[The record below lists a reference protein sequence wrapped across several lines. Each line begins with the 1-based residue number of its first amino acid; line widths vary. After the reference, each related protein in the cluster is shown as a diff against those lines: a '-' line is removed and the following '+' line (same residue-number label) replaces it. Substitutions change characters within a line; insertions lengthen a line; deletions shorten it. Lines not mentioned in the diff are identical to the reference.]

1 MNAKRA
7 MIDFSLKT
15 DHPSNTKTDAVAV
28 AVHEGRALSWAALDI
43 DKASNGALAAALKA
57 AAFSGRCGTV
67 LPLFNLA
74 GVTATRV
81 LVYGAGES
89 SGDKAALAAKD
100 SRASGK
106 ALAACAVDQSIA
118 DLTIF
123 PLAEAAVDAMQQMV
137 MGVSDATYRYDETK
151 GTSAK
156 PKPSLKRVRFG
167 LPDDAARAAAVALK
181 ASVAT
186 IHGMEYTKYL
196 GNLPANHCTPTRLGE
211 EAKKLVKSHGL
222 KEFKVT
228 VMDRKAIE
236 KLGMGSFLSVTNGS
250 DEPPRFI
257 VFEYSGGKKGEA
269 PTVFVGKGVTF
280 DTGGISIKPAPDMD
294 HMKWDMSGAGT
305 VFGVMKAV
313 AELKPKQNIVGLVV
327 ACENHISG
335 KATKPGDVFTSMS
348 GQTIEVL
355 NTDAEGRLILCDA
368 LTYAERF
375 KPRAVID
382 IATLTGACVV
392 ALGSH
397 NAGIFSNNDK
407 LADAIIAS
415 GKKMNDRFWRMPLEE
430 DYQEALN
437 SNFADMA
444 NVAGREGGAITA
456 ACFLWRFAKKYDW
469 AHLDIAGV
477 AYKGSGKEKGAS
489 GRPVAAL
496 VDYVLRNE

>member
-1 MNAKRA
+1 
-7 MIDFSLKT
+7 MIDFSLRA
-15 DHPSNTKTDAVAV
+15 DHPSTTKTDGVAV
-28 AVHEGRALSWAALDI
+28 AVHENQKLSWAAENL
-43 DKASNGALAAALKA
+43 DKASNGALKTALKA
-57 AAFSGRCGTV
+57 ASFSGGCGKC
-67 LPLFNLA
+67 LPLFNLP
-74 GVTATRV
+74 GISATRV
-81 LVYGAGES
+81 LVYGAGE
-89 SGDKAALAAKD
+89 GDALAAKD
-100 SRASGK
+100 ARTTGRL
-106 ALAACAVDQSIA
+106 LAAAAVELELA
-118 DLTIF
+118 ELTIY
-123 PLAEAAVDAMQQMV
+123 PLGEDAVSAMQQMI

-151 GTSAK
+151 GVSAK

-167 LPDDAARAAAVALK
+167 MPEAAAKAAPAALK
-181 ASVAT
+181 VSVAT
-186 IHGMEYTKYL
+186 IHGMEFTKYL
-196 GNLPANHCTPTRLGE
+196 GNLPANFCTPTRLGE

-222 KEFKVT
+222 KVT

-257 VFEYSGGKKGEA
+257 VFEYAGGKKGEA

-280 DTGGISIKPAPDMD
+280 DTGGVSIKPAPDMD

-327 ACENHISG
+327 ACENHING

-392 ALGSH
+392 ALGTH
-397 NAGIFSNNDK
+397 NAGIFSNNDA
-407 LADAIIAS
+407 LADSIIAS

-496 VDYVLRNE
+496 VDYVMARE

>member
-1 MNAKRA
+1 
-7 MIDFSLKT
+7 MIEFSLRT
-15 DHPSNTKTDAVAV
+15 AHPSNTRTDVVAV
-28 AVHEGRALSWAALDI
+28 AVHEGQKLSWAAQNI
-43 DKASNGALAAALKA
+43 DAASQGALSAALKA
-57 AAFSGRCGTV
+57 ASFSGRAGVV
-67 LPLFNLA
+67 LPLFNLS
-74 GVTATRV
+74 GVTAARV
-81 LVYGAGES
+81 FVYGAGNATALS
-89 SGDKAALAAKD
+89 AKDARASGRALAA
-100 SRASGK
+100 
-106 ALAACAVDQSIA
+106 AAVEQELLE
-118 DLTIF
+118 LTIY
-123 PLAEAAVDAMQQMV
+123 PLADSAQDALDALRQMV
-137 MGVSDATYRYDETK
+137 LGVSDATYRFEETK

-156 PKPSLKRVRFG
+156 SKPSLKRVRFG
-167 LPDDAARAAAVALK
+167 LPESVEAAAAAATLK
-181 ASVAT
+181 TAVAT
-186 IHGMEYTKYL
+186 IHGVEFTKYL
-196 GNLPANHCTPTRLGE
+196 GNLPPNHCTPARLGE
-211 EAKKLVKSHGL
+211 EAKKLGKSHGL
-222 KEFKVT
+222 KVT

-257 VFEYSGGKKGEA
+257 VFEYGGGKKGDS

-280 DTGGISIKPAPDMD
+280 DTGGISLKPAADMD

-313 AELKPKQNIVGLVV
+313 AELKPKQNIVGLVA
-327 ACENHISG
+327 ACENMPSG
-335 KATKPGDVFTSMS
+335 KATKPGDVFKSMS

-397 NAGIFSNNDK
+397 NAGLFSSNDA
-407 LADAIIAS
+407 LADAILAS
-415 GKKMNDRFWRMPLEE
+415 GKKVNDRFWRMPLEE

-444 NVAGREGGAITA
+444 NVAGRDGGAITA

-477 AYKGSGKEKGAS
+477 AYKGSGKEKGAT

-496 VDYVLRNE
+496 VDYVMSL

>member
-1 MNAKRA
+1 
-7 MIDFSLKT
+7 MIDFSLRAA
-15 DHPSNTKTDAVAV
+15 HPSTTKTDVVAV
-28 AVHEGRALSWAALDI
+28 AVHEGQKLSWAAQNI
-43 DKASNGALAAALKA
+43 DDASKGALSAALKA
-57 AAFSGRCGTV
+57 ASFSGRVGAV
-67 LPLFNLA
+67 LPLFNLS
-74 GVTATRV
+74 GVAAARV
-81 LVYGAGES
+81 LVYGVG
-89 SGDKAALAAKD
+89 SGSALAAKD
-100 SRASGK
+100 ARASGR
-106 ALAACAVDQSIA
+106 ALAA
-118 DLTIF
+118 
-123 PLAEAAVDAMQQMV
+123 AAVEQELGELTVYPLSEGALEAMRQMV
-137 MGVSDATYRYDETK
+137 LGVSDATYRFDETK
-151 GTSAK
+151 GTAAK

-167 LPDDAARAAAVALK
+167 LPDSVEAGVASATLK
-181 ASVAT
+181 TAVAT
-186 IHGMEYTKYL
+186 IHGMEFTKYL
-196 GNLPANHCTPTRLGE
+196 GNLPPNHCTPTRLGD
-211 EAKKLVKSHGL
+211 EAKKLAKSHGL
-222 KEFKVT
+222 KVT

-257 VFEYSGGKKGEA
+257 VFEYTGGKKGEA

-280 DTGGISIKPAPDMD
+280 DTGGISLKPAADMD

-313 AELKPKQNIVGLVV
+313 AELKPKQNVVGLVV
-327 ACENHISG
+327 ACENMPSG
-335 KATKPGDVFTSMS
+335 RATKPGDVFKSMS

-397 NAGIFSNNDK
+397 NAGLFSSNDA
-407 LADAIIAS
+407 LADAILAS
-415 GKKMNDRFWRMPLEE
+415 GKKTNDRFWRMPLEE

-444 NVAGREGGAITA
+444 NVAGRDGGAITA

-477 AYKGSGKEKGAS
+477 AYKGSGKEKGAT

-496 VDYVLRNE
+496 VDYVMSL

>member
-1 MNAKRA
+1 
-7 MIDFSLKT
+7 MIDFSLRA
-15 DHPSNTKTDAVAV
+15 DHPSNTKTDVVAV
-28 AVHEGRALSWAALDI
+28 AVHENQKLSWAAEDL
-43 DKASNGALAAALKA
+43 DKASNGALKAALKA
-57 AAFSGRCGTV
+57 AAFSGGCGKC
-67 LPLFNLA
+67 LPLFNLP
-74 GVTATRV
+74 GISATRV
-81 LVYGAGES
+81 LVYGVGE
-89 SGDKAALAAKD
+89 GKALAAKD
-100 SRASGK
+100 ARATGR
-106 ALAACAVDQSIA
+106 ALAAAAVELELA
-118 DLTIF
+118 ELTIF
-123 PLAEAAVDAMQQMV
+123 PLSEEAVSAMQQMV

-151 GTSAK
+151 GISAK

-167 LPDDAARAAAVALK
+167 MPEAAAKAAPAALK
-181 ASVAT
+181 VSVAT
-186 IHGMEYTKYL
+186 IHGMEFTKYL
-196 GNLPANHCTPTRLGE
+196 GNLPANFCTPTRLGE

-222 KEFKVT
+222 KVT

-257 VFEYSGGKKGEA
+257 VLEYSGGKKGEA

-280 DTGGISIKPAPDMD
+280 DTGGVSIKPAPDMD

-313 AELKPKQNIVGLVV
+313 AELKPKQNIFGLVV
-327 ACENHISG
+327 ACENHING

-397 NAGIFSNNDK
+397 RATGAGFRCGAARRVPRVVAQCGRHPSPRCAPK
-407 LADAIIAS
+407 AQP
-415 GKKMNDRFWRMPLEE
+415 DRRCP
-430 DYQEALN
+430 Q
-437 SNFADMA
+437 
-444 NVAGREGGAITA
+444 
-456 ACFLWRFAKKYDW
+456 
-469 AHLDIAGV
+469 
-477 AYKGSGKEKGAS
+477 
-489 GRPVAAL
+489 
-496 VDYVLRNE
+496 

>member
-1 MNAKRA
+1 

-15 DHPSNTKTDAVAV
+15 DHPSNTKPDAVAV
-28 AVHEGRALSWAALDI
+28 AVHEGQKLSWAALDI
-43 DKASNGALAAALKA
+43 DKASRGALAAALKA

-67 LPLFNLA
+67 LPLFHLA
-74 GVTATRV
+74 GVAATRV
-81 LVYGAGES
+81 LVYGAGEAS
-89 SGDKAALAAKD
+89 AGVKALAAKD
-100 SRASGK
+100 ARASGK
-106 ALAACAVDQSIA
+106 ALAGCAVDLSIA
-118 DLTIF
+118 ELAIF
-123 PLAEAAVDAMQQMV
+123 PLAEDAIDAMQQMV
-137 MGVSDATYRYDETK
+137 MGVSDATYRFDETK

-156 PKPSLKRVRFG
+156 LKPSLKRVRFG
-167 LPDDAARAAAVALK
+167 LPEAAAKAAPAVLK

-186 IHGMEYTKYL
+186 IHGMEFTKYL
-196 GNLPANHCTPTRLGE
+196 GNLPANHCTPTRLGD

-280 DTGGISIKPAPDMD
+280 DTGGISIKPAAEMD

-327 ACENHISG
+327 ACENHING
-335 KATKPGDVFTSMS
+335 RATKPGDVFTSMS

-392 ALGSH
+392 ALGVH

-496 VDYVLRNE
+496 VDYVLSME

>member
-1 MNAKRA
+1 
-7 MIDFSLKT
+7 
-15 DHPSNTKTDAVAV
+15 
-28 AVHEGRALSWAALDI
+28 
-43 DKASNGALAAALKA
+43 
-57 AAFSGRCGTV
+57 
-67 LPLFNLA
+67 
-74 GVTATRV
+74 
-81 LVYGAGES
+81 
-89 SGDKAALAAKD
+89 
-100 SRASGK
+100 
-106 ALAACAVDQSIA
+106 
-118 DLTIF
+118 
-123 PLAEAAVDAMQQMV
+123 
-137 MGVSDATYRYDETK
+137 
-151 GTSAK
+151 
-156 PKPSLKRVRFG
+156 
-167 LPDDAARAAAVALK
+167 
-181 ASVAT
+181 
-186 IHGMEYTKYL
+186 
-196 GNLPANHCTPTRLGE
+196 
-211 EAKKLVKSHGL
+211 
-222 KEFKVT
+222 
-228 VMDRKAIE
+228 
-236 KLGMGSFLSVTNGS
+236 
-250 DEPPRFI
+250 
-257 VFEYSGGKKGEA
+257 VFEYAGGKKGEA

-327 ACENHISG
+327 ACENHING

-397 NAGIFSNNDK
+397 NAGIFSNNDA
-407 LADAIIAS
+407 LADSLIAS

-456 ACFLWRFAKKYDW
+456 ACFLWRFTKKYDRCRLQRIGQREGRFW
-469 AHLDIAGV
+469 SAG
-477 AYKGSGKEKGAS
+477 GCSGGLRDGA
-489 GRPVAAL
+489 R
-496 VDYVLRNE
+496 VDRVLRVLNA

>member
-1 MNAKRA
+1 
-7 MIDFSLKT
+7 MIEFSLRA
-15 DHPSNTKTDAVAV
+15 DHPSSAKTDAVAV
-28 AVHEGRALSWAALDI
+28 AVHEGHKLSWAAQELD
-43 DKASNGALAAALKA
+43 KSSKGALGAALKTA
-57 AAFSGRCGTV
+57 SFAGRCGSV
-67 LPLFNLA
+67 LPLFNLPGIA
-74 GVTATRV
+74 ASRV
-81 LVYGAGES
+81 IVFGAG
-89 SGDKAALAAKD
+89 SGSAMAAKD
-100 SRASGK
+100 ARATGK
-106 ALAACAVDQSIA
+106 ALAATVVELALA
-118 DLTIF
+118 DVTFF
-123 PLAEAAVDAMQQMV
+123 PLVDGAVDAMQQLV

-151 GTSAK
+151 GVSVK
-156 PKPSLKRVRFG
+156 PKLSLKRVRFG
-167 LPDDAARAAAVALK
+167 MPDDTAKAAAAALRV
-181 ASVAT
+181 SVAT
-186 IHGMEYTKYL
+186 VHGMEFTKYL
-196 GNLPANHCTPTRLGE
+196 GNLPANFCTPARLGE

-222 KEFKVT
+222 KVT

-250 DEPPRFI
+250 EQPPRFI
-257 VFEYSGGKKGEA
+257 VFEYAGGKKNEA

-280 DTGGISIKPAPDMD
+280 DTGGISIKPAAEMD

-327 ACENHISG
+327 ACENHING

-397 NAGIFSNNDK
+397 NAGIFSNNDA
-407 LADAIIAS
+407 LADSIIAS

-430 DYQEALN
+430 DYQEALS

-456 ACFLWRFAKKYDW
+456 ACFLWRFAKKYNW

-477 AYKGSGKEKGAS
+477 AYKGSGKEKGATA
-489 GRPVAAL
+489 RPVAAL
-496 VDYVLRNE
+496 VDYVMANE

>member
-1 MNAKRA
+1 
-7 MIDFSLKT
+7 MIEFSLRA

-28 AVHEGRALSWAALDI
+28 AVHEGQKLSWAAQELD
-43 DKASNGALAAALKA
+43 KSCKGALVAALKMA
-57 AAFSGRCGTV
+57 SFAGRCGSV
-67 LPLFNLA
+67 LPLFNLPGIA
-74 GVTATRV
+74 ASRV
-81 LVYGAGES
+81 LVFGAG
-89 SGDKAALAAKD
+89 GGTALAAKD
-100 SRASGK
+100 ARATGK
-106 ALAACAVDQSIA
+106 ALAAAAVDLELA
-118 DLTIF
+118 DVTVF
-123 PLAEAAVDAMQQMV
+123 PVGDGAVDAMQQMV

-151 GTSAK
+151 GVSAK

-167 LPDDAARAAAVALK
+167 MPDDTAKAAAAALK
-181 ASVAT
+181 VSVAT
-186 IHGMEYTKYL
+186 AHGMEFTKYL
-196 GNLPANHCTPTRLGE
+196 GNLPANFCTPTRLGE

-222 KEFKVT
+222 KVT

-250 DEPPRFI
+250 EQPPRFI
-257 VFEYSGGKKGEA
+257 VFEYAGGKKSEA

-280 DTGGISIKPAPDMD
+280 DTGGISIKPAAEMD

-327 ACENHISG
+327 ACENHING

-397 NAGIFSNNDK
+397 NAGIFSNNDA
-407 LADAIIAS
+407 LADSIIAS

-430 DYQEALN
+430 DYQDALS

-456 ACFLWRFAKKYDW
+456 ACFLWRFAKKYNW

-477 AYKGSGKEKGAS
+477 AYKGSGKEKGATA
-489 GRPVAAL
+489 RPVAAL
-496 VDYVLRNE
+496 VDYVMASEK

>member
-1 MNAKRA
+1 
-7 MIDFSLKT
+7 MIDFSLRA
-15 DHPSNTKTDAVAV
+15 DHPSNTKTDVVAV
-28 AVHEGRALSWAALDI
+28 AVHEGQKLSWAAEDL
-43 DKASNGALAAALKA
+43 DKASKGALKAALKA
-57 AAFSGRCGTV
+57 AAFSGSCGKL
-67 LPLFNLA
+67 LPLFNLP
-74 GVTATRV
+74 GISATRV
-81 LVYGAGES
+81 LVYGAGE
-89 SGDKAALAAKD
+89 GKALAAKD
-100 SRASGK
+100 ARAAGRS
-106 ALAACAVDQSIA
+106 LAATAVELELA
-118 DLTIF
+118 ELTIF
-123 PLAEAAVDAMQQMV
+123 PLGEDAVDAMQQMV

-151 GTSAK
+151 GISAK

-167 LPDDAARAAAVALK
+167 MPESAAKAAPAALK
-181 ASVAT
+181 VSVAT
-186 IHGMEYTKYL
+186 IHGMEFTKYL
-196 GNLPANHCTPTRLGE
+196 GNLPANFCTPTRLGE
-211 EAKKLVKSHGL
+211 EAKKLVKSHAGSAL
-222 KEFKVT
+222 KVT

-236 KLGMGSFLSVTNGS
+236 KLGMGSFLSVSNGS

-257 VFEYSGGKKGEA
+257 VFEYAGGKKGEA

-327 ACENHISG
+327 ACENHING

-397 NAGIFSNNDK
+397 NAGIFSNNDA
-407 LADAIIAS
+407 LADSIIAS

-456 ACFLWRFAKKYDW
+456 ACFLWRFTKKYDW

-496 VDYVLRNE
+496 VDYVMARE

>member
-1 MNAKRA
+1 
-7 MIDFSLKT
+7 MIDFSLRA
-15 DHPSNTKTDAVAV
+15 DHPSNTKTDVVAV
-28 AVHEGRALSWAALDI
+28 AVHDNLKLSWAAEDL
-43 DKASNGALAAALKA
+43 DKASKGALKAALKA
-57 AAFSGRCGTV
+57 ATFSGACGKL
-67 LPLFNLA
+67 LPLFNLP
-74 GVTATRV
+74 GISATRV
-81 LVYGAGES
+81 LVYGAGE
-89 SGDKAALAAKD
+89 GKVLAAKD
-100 SRASGK
+100 ARAAGR
-106 ALAACAVDQSIA
+106 ALAAAAVELELA
-118 DLTIF
+118 ELTIF
-123 PLAEAAVDAMQQMV
+123 PLTEDAVDAMQQMV

-151 GTSAK
+151 GISAK
-156 PKPSLKRVRFG
+156 PKSSLKRVRFG
-167 LPDDAARAAAVALK
+167 MPEAAAKAAPAALK
-181 ASVAT
+181 VSVAT
-186 IHGMEYTKYL
+186 IHGMEFTKYL
-196 GNLPANHCTPTRLGE
+196 GNLPANFCTPTRLGD
-211 EAKKLVKSHGL
+211 EAKKLVKSHAGSTL
-222 KEFKVT
+222 KVT

-257 VFEYSGGKKGEA
+257 VFEYAGGKKGEA

-327 ACENHISG
+327 ACENHING

-397 NAGIFSNNDK
+397 NAGIFSNNDA
-407 LADAIIAS
+407 LAESLIAS

-496 VDYVLRNE
+496 VDYVMARE

>member
-1 MNAKRA
+1 

-28 AVHEGRALSWAALDI
+28 AVYEGQKLSWAAEDI
-43 DKASNGALAAALKA
+43 NKSSKGALAAALKA

-74 GVTATRV
+74 GVAATRV
-81 LVYGAGES
+81 LVYGAGEGS
-89 SGDKAALAAKD
+89 DEKAALAAKD
-100 SRASGK
+100 ARASGK
-106 ALAACAVDQSIA
+106 ALAGCAVDQSIA
-118 DLTIF
+118 ELTIF
-123 PLAEAAVDAMQQMV
+123 PLGEGAVDAMQQMV

-167 LPDDAARAAAVALK
+167 LPDAAAKAAPTALK

-186 IHGMEYTKYL
+186 IHGMEFTKYL

-257 VFEYSGGKKGEA
+257 VFEYAGGKKGEA

-327 ACENHISG
+327 ACENHING

-375 KPRAVID
+375 KPKAVID

-392 ALGSH
+392 ALGHH
-397 NAGIFSNNDK
+397 NAGIFANSDK

-496 VDYVLRNE
+496 VDFVLSNE

>member
-1 MNAKRA
+1 
-7 MIDFSLKT
+7 MIDFSLRTDQPFNSKT
-15 DHPSNTKTDAVAV
+15 DVVAV
-28 AVHEGRALSWAALDI
+28 AVHENQKLSAAAEDL
-43 DKASNGALAAALKA
+43 DKASLGALKAALKA
-57 AAFSGRCGTV
+57 AAFAGSCGKL
-67 LPLFNLA
+67 LPLFNLP
-74 GVTATRV
+74 GITATRV
-81 LVYGAGES
+81 LVYGAGE
-89 SGDKAALAAKD
+89 ANMLAAKD
-100 SRASGK
+100 ARATGR
-106 ALAACAVDQSIA
+106 ALAAAAVELELA
-118 DLTIF
+118 ELTIF
-123 PLAEAAVDAMQQMV
+123 PVSENAVDSMQQMV
-137 MGVSDATYRYDETK
+137 MGVSDATYRYEETK
-151 GTSAK
+151 GITAK
-156 PKPSLKRVRFG
+156 PKPSLKRVRFSM
-167 LPDDAARAAAVALK
+167 PVAAAKAASAALK
-181 ASVAT
+181 VSVAT
-186 IHGMEYTKYL
+186 IHGMEFTKYL

-211 EAKKLVKSHGL
+211 EAKKLVKSHDL
-222 KEFKVT
+222 KVT

-257 VFEYSGGKKGEA
+257 VFEYAGGKKGEA

-280 DTGGISIKPAPDMD
+280 DTGGVSIKPAPDMD

-327 ACENHISG
+327 ACENHING

-397 NAGIFSNNDK
+397 NAGIFSNNDA
-407 LADAIIAS
+407 LADSLIAS

-430 DYQEALN
+430 DYQEALS

-444 NVAGREGGAITA
+444 NIAGREGGAITA

-477 AYKGSGKEKGAS
+477 AYKGSGKDKGAS

-496 VDYVLRNE
+496 VDYVMARE